1 LNIRDMEIFAQVNAY
16 GSISAAAEHLH
27 LSQPA
32 VSRRIGFLEKDLG
45 YELFERVGP
54 KLVLTPAGKVFL
66 KYCISFMADMKE
78 MEHTM
83 RSVSENLQTF
93 TVGMVDVLA
102 ETRLSLVFKDFCQMY
117 PEVDIHL
124 YTASNDKIAEMVANG
139 QVDLGIKYFQDNHV
153 KNLEQIKIGN
163 EQLAIIAAY
172 NSQYI
177 KEPYSI
183 QQLADARWITFPK
196 EDPFGSIIA
205 SFQHYNRL
213 LYKKT
218 ASHHLEIGSLTMQKR
233 LVEAD
238 LGLCI
243 LPLDS
248 VADEVQSRKL
258 QVLQAPA
265 PEINFPIIAQYR
277 VTSPVIE
284 FIEIFLDLTSRE

>member
-1 LNIRDMEIFAQVNAY
+1 MNIRDMEIFAQINAY
-16 GSISAAAEHLH
+16 GSISAAAENLH

-32 VSRRIGFLEKDLG
+32 ISRRIGVLEKDLG
-45 YELFERVGP
+45 YELFERIGP

-78 MEHTM
+78 MEHAI

-102 ETRLSLVFKDFCQMY
+102 ETRLSLVFRHFCQMY
-117 PEVDIHL
+117 PLVDIKL
-124 YTASNDKIAEMVANG
+124 YTATNDKITEMVANG
-139 QVDLGIKYFQDNHV
+139 LVDLGIKYFQDNNV

-177 KEPYSI
+177 KEPHSI
-183 QQLADARWITFPK
+183 QQLADAKWITFPK

-213 LYKKT
+213 LYKRT
-218 ASHHLEIGSLTMQKR
+218 VSRHLEIGSLTMQKR

-243 LPLDS
+243 LPLYS

-258 QVLQAPA
+258 QVLQTPM

-284 FIEIFLDLTSRE
+284 FIEIFLDLTSME

>member
-1 LNIRDMEIFAQVNAY
+1 MNIRDMEIFAQVNTY

-32 VSRRIGFLEKDLG
+32 LSRRIGVLEKDLG
-45 YELFERVGP
+45 YELFERIGP

-117 PEVDIHL
+117 PSADIHL
-124 YTASNDKIAEMVANG
+124 YTAANDKITEMVLSG
-139 QVDLGIKYFQDNHV
+139 QVDLGIKYFQDINV

-163 EQLAIIAAY
+163 EQLAIIAAH

-177 KEPYSI
+177 KESHSV
-183 QQLADARWITFPK
+183 QQLANAKWITFPK
-196 EDPFGSIIA
+196 DNSFGSIIA

-213 LYKKT
+213 LYKRT
-218 ASHHLEIGSLTMQKR
+218 ANRLLEIGSLTTQKR

-238 LGLCI
+238 LGLCV
-243 LPLDS
+243 LPLYS
-248 VADEVQSRKL
+248 VADEVQSQKL
-258 QVLQAPA
+258 QVLQTPM

-284 FIEIFLDLTSRE
+284 FIEIFLDLTSME

>member
-1 LNIRDMEIFAQVNAY
+1 MQVNAY

-32 VSRRIGFLEKDLG
+32 VSRRISFLEKDLG

-66 KYCISFMADMKE
+66 KYCISFIADMKE

-93 TVGMVDVLA
+93 TIGMVDILA
-102 ETRLSLVFKDFCQMY
+102 ETRLSIVFRDFCQMY
-117 PEVDIHL
+117 PSVDIHL

-139 QVDLGIKYFQDNHV
+139 QVDLGIKYFQDSHV

-163 EQLAIIAAY
+163 EQLAIIAAH
-172 NSQYI
+172 NSQYS
-177 KEPYSI
+177 KDSHSV

-218 ASHHLEIGSLTMQKR
+218 ASRQLEIGSLTMQKR

-248 VADEVQSRKL
+248 VADEVHAGKL
-258 QVLQAPA
+258 QVLQTPM

-284 FIEIFLDLTSRE
+284 FIEIFLDLTSME